1 MAKKK
6 RGGFGRFLGAL
17 TGTPYERLLKQVE
30 KLSSEHADDERKLG
44 KALKKL
50 VDVVGTAYEEEEID
64 EDDHKNRHCGNGI
77 NHRKQRGKTSK

>member
-1 MAKKK
+1 MAKK

-30 KLSSEHADDERKLG
+30 KLANEHADDERKLG

-50 VDVVGTAYEEEEID
+50 VDVVGTAYELSLI
-64 EDDHKNRHCGNGI
+64 HI
-77 NHRKQRGKTSK
+77 